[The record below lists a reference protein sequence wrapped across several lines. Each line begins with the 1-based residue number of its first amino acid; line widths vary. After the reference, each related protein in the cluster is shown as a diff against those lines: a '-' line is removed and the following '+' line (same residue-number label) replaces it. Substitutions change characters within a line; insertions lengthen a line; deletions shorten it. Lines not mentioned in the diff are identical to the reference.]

1 MTDTSASTRSADA
14 AGRFQLG
21 DLTINRL
28 GYGTMQLTGPG
39 VWGEPNDRD
48 GAIRVIRRAAEL
60 GVNLFD
66 SADAYGPNITDVLL
80 REALHPYSDDIVIAT
95 KVGQTRQG
103 PNLWTPS
110 GVPAY
115 LRQQVEMELRL
126 LDVDRIDLLQLHRID
141 ETVPFEDQIGEL
153 KTLQDEGKIRHI
165 GLSEVT
171 VQQAEA
177 GLAIAPIVSVQNMYN
192 LTNRSSEE
200 LLDWATAKSIGFIPW
215 FPLATGQLSGEGS
228 PLSELAKQRNASP
241 AQLALAWLLK
251 RSPVILPIPGTSSV
265 DHLEDNL
272 GGAAIELTKDE
283 FDELAKATA

>member
-1 MTDTSASTRSADA
+1 MTDTSASTRPADA

-66 SADAYGPNITDVLL
+66 SADAYGPNVTDVLL

-153 KTLQDEGKIRHI
+153 KTLQGEGKIRHI

>member
-1 MTDTSASTRSADA
+1 MTDTSASTRPADA